1 MKSTPR
7 VTWSA
12 FWISNGARVGTAR
25 RASATTTGPPVVV
38 TVKDQAPAD
47 GRGHI
52 LLVRQSTSMPS
63 NIEYFLAHAASAAP
77 IPELIGVAGMR

>member
-1 MKSTPR
+1 
-7 VTWSA
+7 
-12 FWISNGARVGTAR
+12 
-25 RASATTTGPPVVV
+25 VV